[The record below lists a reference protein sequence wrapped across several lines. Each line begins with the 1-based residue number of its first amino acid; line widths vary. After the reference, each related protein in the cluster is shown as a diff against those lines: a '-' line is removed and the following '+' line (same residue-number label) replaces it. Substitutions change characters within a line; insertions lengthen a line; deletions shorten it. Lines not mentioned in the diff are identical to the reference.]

1 MFLDISSFSEK
12 KLLKLDSESVY
23 NKPELINKDDSINE
37 QENNTEETRL
47 KPIALIDTP
56 LYEQI
61 KYYINY
67 LIDLLFERSIF

>member
-23 NKPELINKDDSINE
+23 NKPELINKDDFINE